1 MIPILQ
7 KTNPLQKNELG
18 DAFAVLIDK
27 EETWTSF
34 DVVNKLRYFLKI
46 KKIGHAGT
54 LDPFAKGL
62 MILGIGKGTKALQE
76 FSGLS
81 KCYEAVIRFGTETD
95 TLDKTGA
102 IIMQKPVEN
111 LNIAQIENAV
121 NQLKGEIEQIPP
133 MYSAKKVNG
142 KRLYKLARKN
152 KIVERQPV
160 KINIFTADIL
170 DWNKPELLIKLHV
183 SKGTYIRSYADDLG
197 KELGCGAHLIDLRR
211 TAIGPYKVENSF
223 TISEFM
229 KYWAEQ

>member
-102 IIMQKPVEN
+102 VIMQKPVEN

-142 KRLYKLARKN
+142 KRLN
-152 KIVERQPV
+152 
-160 KINIFTADIL
+160 T
-170 DWNKPELLIKLHV
+170 
-183 SKGTYIRSYADDLG
+183 
-197 KELGCGAHLIDLRR
+197 
-211 TAIGPYKVENSF
+211 
-223 TISEFM
+223 
-229 KYWAEQ
+229 

>member
-18 DAFAVLIDK
+18 DVFAVLIDK

-102 IIMQKPVEN
+102 VIMQKPVEN

-160 KINIFTADIL
+160 KINIFSADIL

>member
-102 IIMQKPVEN
+102 VIMQKPVEN

>member
-46 KKIGHAGT
+46 NKIGHAGT

-102 IIMQKPVEN
+102 VIMQKPVEN